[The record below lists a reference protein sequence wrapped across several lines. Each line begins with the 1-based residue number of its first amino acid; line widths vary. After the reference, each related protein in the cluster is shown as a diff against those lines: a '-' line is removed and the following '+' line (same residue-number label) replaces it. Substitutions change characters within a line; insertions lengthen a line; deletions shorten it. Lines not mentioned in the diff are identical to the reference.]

1 MTHLQQSTG
10 VTAEATRDHASAHGS
25 RRPRVDVG
33 VGAGATPSGRHVF
46 TPFGTTMR
54 ACLAMETC
62 CPRANPLRTSPCPP
76 PRTRVCPCRTCG
88 ADAIPLGISVDGV
101 WCHRAFAD
109 RSGVAERALYV
120 IDPDGVLFWSYL
132 SPRGINPGADGIL
145 NALEAM
151 SAQRQGA
158 QMQPV
163 PTAQGRSTPDM
174 NQEAAMR
181 RQANRPDSDR

>member
-1 MTHLQQSTG
+1 
-10 VTAEATRDHASAHGS
+10 
-25 RRPRVDVG
+25 
-33 VGAGATPSGRHVF
+33 
-46 TPFGTTMR
+46 
-54 ACLAMETC
+54 
-62 CPRANPLRTSPCPP
+62 
-76 PRTRVCPCRTCG
+76 
-88 ADAIPLGISVDGV
+88 LGISVDGV
-101 WCHRAFAD
+101 WCHRAFAEHRGIRFPLLADFQPKGSVGERYGAYDD
-109 RSGVAERALYV
+109 RSGVEERALYV
-120 IDPDGVLFWSYL
+120 IDPDGVVFWSYL